1 MTMWVREDVEK
12 NDWSEHAYTLKGDK
26 FSGIGYY
33 LSNVSV
39 VGITATGEIVLMKNY
54 YNSNPFY
61 VFYFHPEMNTV
72 KRLEVQG
79 FEEFGRVYAF
89 VDHVQ
94 DLTCQDKIPS
104 SSRLNAPF

>member
-94 DLTCQDKIPS
+94 DLTFLI
-104 SSRLNAPF
+104 